1 MVPAC
6 VLFGVLFHLTRS
18 VPCHVCR
25 EVETSTL
32 SSVSSLANLADD
44 ATALQA
50 QLGSNPDVDST
61 SAAVTHNSHQ
71 LTRSQKV

>member
-1 MVPAC
+1 MPVFC
-6 VLFGVLFHLTRS
+6 VMFHLTRS

-32 SSVSSLANLADD
+32 SSVSSLANVADD

-50 QLGSNPDVDST
+50 QLSSNPDVDST
-61 SAAVTHNSHQ
+61 SAAATHNS
-71 LTRSQKV
+71 LGPRRCEFYVM